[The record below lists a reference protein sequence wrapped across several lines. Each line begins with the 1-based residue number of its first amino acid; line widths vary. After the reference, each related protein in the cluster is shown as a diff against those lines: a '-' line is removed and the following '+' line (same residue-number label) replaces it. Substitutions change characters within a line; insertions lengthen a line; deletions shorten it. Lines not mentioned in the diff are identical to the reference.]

1 MEAIKRIIEDSA
13 LTIHINR
20 DKRDQVFEFM
30 EDQEKE
36 IKDLQAQNEAK
47 TKVNMFLSCEW
58 NGLCATQSVAETLGL
73 DPKTANDTA
82 ILQLSQRYMDLI
94 GENEKLKSEAED
106 TKRLL
111 TTATNHGGVLRRQNQ
126 ELKEG
131 LKDYEQHAIL
141 EEDINDFVE
150 TVLGQKLVDR
160 KEYIELKEFENALV
174 PNFFTPE
181 HFPEMKDWSDELF
194 EKFKK
199 RVESCV
205 IGGDDFVREGVQEIL
220 DNFIEECGK
229 CGQEF
234 VGGEKI
240 DNGMGCRDCCPDE

>member
-1 MEAIKRIIEDSA
+1 MDAIKRIIEDSA

-82 ILQLSQRYMDLI
+82 ILQLGRRYTELI
-94 GENEKLKSEAED
+94 KKVKEWEESVEHYCIETPSELESWLEASIHEDDECYSKYVDPIVLREECGELQDEIKKLKSEAED

-111 TTATNHGGVLRRQNQ
+111 TVATNHGGVLRKQNQ
-126 ELKEG
+126 ELR
-131 LKDYEQHAIL
+131 EQ
-141 EEDINDFVE
+141 
-150 TVLGQKLVDR
+150 
-160 KEYIELKEFENALV
+160 
-174 PNFFTPE
+174 
-181 HFPEMKDWSDELF
+181 
-194 EKFKK
+194 
-199 RVESCV
+199 
-205 IGGDDFVREGVQEIL
+205 L
-220 DNFIEECGK
+220 DNFIP
-229 CGQEF
+229 
-234 VGGEKI
+234 
-240 DNGMGCRDCCPDE
+240 R

>member
-36 IKDLQAQNEAK
+36 IKDLQEANDKLGRTASELLAGLRWEKDQNEKLEEKNKKLSDLSLRSIFA
-47 TKVNMFLSCEW
+47 VNEW
-58 NGLCATQSVAETLGL
+58 EKSVGDYSIETPSELESWL
-73 DPKTANDTA
+73 EASIHEDDECYSKYVDP
-82 ILQLSQRYMDLI
+82 IVLREECGELQDEI
-94 GENEKLKSEAED
+94 KKLKSEAED

-111 TTATNHGGVLRRQNQ
+111 TVATNHGGVLRRQNQ

-141 EEDINDFVE
+141 EEDINDYVE
-150 TVLGQKLVDR
+150 RVLGQKLVDR
-160 KEYIELKEFENALV
+160 KEYAEYQEGLK
-174 PNFFTPE
+174 
-181 HFPEMKDWSDELF
+181 
-194 EKFKK
+194 
-199 RVESCV
+199 
-205 IGGDDFVREGVQEIL
+205 G
-220 DNFIEECGK
+220 ECGK

-240 DNGMGCRDCCPDE
+240 DDGMGCRDCCPDE